1 MDVLRS
7 VWGHIVKV
15 FKYPKPYNW
24 GYPVFFGSVGF
35 GLAFLIL
42 KLMFS
47 GAFRF
52 SSTSLIGCA
61 ISVLMIV
68 MFAFVTPAALIA
80 DRGGLYITG
89 RYTGIGVLILS
100 FLSGAPIYL
109 LKVSFHNLSVALW
122 LRYGGTVV
130 FPAVFYHLES
140 ISWQT
145 LLLGI
150 LIDTVVPAFGFS
162 LFFLGAV
169 WQGFTEKNKRWAFV
183 IIPLLFGLFSFDFI
197 NIIAIVLIGLWLC
210 IVRNHSENIYGPIL
224 ALIGSRLTGILI
236 DSIVGEIDLTTI
248 RVYSDIPS
256 TIYFASIPA
265 LAVALILFAFFR
277 KALGDF
283 HFAYSADIYGDERK
297 PEVKDGWQ
305 AGGFFKGVNI
315 TLILGIVICVILWIV
330 LFKGIRI

>member
-7 VWGHIVKV
+7 VWGHIVKA

-315 TLILGIVICVILWIV
+315 TLILGIMICVILWIV